1 MKLLLD
7 THIFL
12 WLIDDDKRLSAQ
24 YRQAI
29 QNPNNEK
36 FLSVVSIWE
45 CVIKYQIGKL
55 DFSSSPET
63 YLPKERR
70 KHLIKT
76 LTVDENSIAQL
87 IKLPLLHKDPFDRLI
102 MAQALQHDL
111 IIMTEDKLILA
122 YPNIQFIKLVS

>member
-12 WLIDDDKRLSAQ
+12 WLIDDDKRLSEQ

-55 DFSSSPET
+55 DFPSSPET
-63 YLPKERR
+63 YLPMERR
-70 KHLIKT
+70 KHLVKT

-87 IKLPLLHKDPFDRLI
+87 IKFPLLHKDPFDRLI

-122 YPNIQFIKLVS
+122 YPDIRLLQAY

>member
-12 WLIDDDKRLSAQ
+12 WLIHDNERLSEE

-45 CVIKYQIGKL
+45 SVIKYQVGKL
-55 DFSSSPET
+55 NFPSSPEI
-63 YLPKERR
+63 YLPMQRR
-70 KHLIKT
+70 EHLIKT
-76 LTVDENSIAQL
+76 LTVNENSITRL
-87 IKLPLLHKDPFDRLI
+87 INLPLLHRDPFDRLI
-102 MAQALQHDL
+102 MAQSLTTRSDDYDRGSSNTSL
-111 IIMTEDKLILA
+111 FR
-122 YPNIQFIKLVS
+122 N

>member
-1 MKLLLD
+1 MRILLD

-12 WLIDDDKRLSAQ
+12 WLIDDDKRLSEQ

-29 QNPNNEK
+29 QDPNNEK

-55 DFSSSPET
+55 DFPSSPET
-63 YLPKERR
+63 YLPMERR
-70 KHLIKT
+70 KHLVKT

-87 IKLPLLHKDPFDRLI
+87 IRLPLLHKDPFDRLI

-122 YPNIQFIKLVS
+122 YPDIRLL

>member
-12 WLIDDDKRLSAQ
+12 WLIDDDERLSEQ

-29 QNPNNEK
+29 QNPSNEK

-55 DFSSSPET
+55 NFPSSPET
-63 YLPKERR
+63 YLPMERR
-70 KHLIKT
+70 KHLVKT

-122 YPNIQFIKLVS
+122 YPDIRLLRDY

>member
-12 WLIDDDKRLSAQ
+12 WLIDDAQRLSER

-29 QNPNNEK
+29 QDPNNEK
-36 FLSVVSIWE
+36 FLSVASIWE
-45 CVIKYQIGKL
+45 CLIKYQIGKL
-55 DFSSSPET
+55 NVPSSPET
-63 YLPKERR
+63 YLPKQRR

-76 LTVDENSIAQL
+76 LTIDENSIAQL
-87 IKLPLLHKDPFDRLI
+87 LKLPLLHKDPFDRLI
-102 MAQALQHDL
+102 MAQALQHEL

-122 YPNIQFIKLVS
+122 YPDIRFLQAY